1 MIFSQIFEMV
11 NVGIVILDKEFK
23 VYKWNRWMET
33 YGKIP
38 AEKIVG
44 ASLFTFFPDL
54 NTPSFRRNF
63 KAVTTFGNFAFFS
76 QNLHGHLFPFKATNT
91 LGTDIKYMQQ
101 NCTMGPIRDENNII
115 NYVYI
120 MVHDVTEIAV
130 YEQKLLEMNIKDP
143 MTGVYNRRYLESCLE
158 REFEIHKRY
167 KKPLS
172 LIMLDIDFFKRVNDT
187 CGHQCGD
194 SILIECASFIDSNIR
209 TVDILARYG
218 GEEFCCLLPETRIES
233 ALSTAERIRKKI
245 EDHTFH
251 VNKTKIKITVSQGV
265 AVLSPEIT
273 SPETLLKI
281 ADSALYKAKE
291 DGRNRTV
298 TIS

>member
-11 NVGIVILDKEFK
+11 NVGIIILDKELK

-38 AEKIVG
+38 AQKIVG

-54 NTPSFRRNF
+54 NTPSFLRNF

-76 QNLHGHLFPFKATNT
+76 QKLHGHLFPFKAPNT
-91 LGTDIKYMQQ
+91 LDAYMQQ
-101 NCTMGPIRDENNII
+101 NCTMGPIRDANNII

-130 YEQKLLEMNIKDP
+130 YEQKLLAMNIKDP
-143 MTGVYNRRYLESCLE
+143 LTGIYNRRYLESCLA
-158 REFEIHKRY
+158 REFAMYKRY
-167 KKPLS
+167 QKPLS
-172 LIMLDIDFFKRVNDT
+172 LMMLDIDFFKRINDT
-187 CGHQCGD
+187 HGHQCGD
-194 SILIECASFIDSNIR
+194 DILKEFASLLVSNIR
-209 TVDILARYG
+209 SVDIPARYG
-218 GEEFCCLLPETRIES
+218 GEEFCCLLPETNIES
-233 ALSTAERIRKKI
+233 ALLTTERIRKKI
-245 EDHTFH
+245 EDHTFD
-251 VNKTKIKITVSQGV
+251 VNQIKVKLTVSQGV
-265 AVLSPEIT
+265 AVLSQVVT

-281 ADSALYKAKE
+281 ADTALYKAKA

-298 TIS
+298 MIS